1 MYDIIIIGAG
11 PAGMTAAIYASQA
24 RKKILI
30 LEKSVYGGQIVSAD
44 KVKNY
49 PGFEEISGYEYATKL
64 YEQVKKYNPDFKFEE
79 VIEIKN
85 SDTFKEVITNKNN
98 YKTKAVIIAT
108 GAKNR
113 KLGLPNEDKL
123 IGKGVSYCST
133 CDGMFFKDKTVAI
146 TGGGNNAIDD
156 ALYLSDIASKVY
168 VIYRQKDF
176 KIDSINLEKL
186 KEKDN
191 VEFIF
196 NSNIT
201 ELIGDKKLESIIVK
215 DNENQNEKAID
226 IDGLFIAI
234 GHIPVSSMCKNL
246 VNTDKLGYIIADENC
261 NTNIEGI
268 FAAGDIRIKP
278 VRQLTTACSDGTV
291 AAINAC
297 KYLNKITIEINQ

>member
-11 PAGMTAAIYASQA
+11 PAGMTSAIYASIA
-24 RKKILI
+24 RKNILL

-64 YEQVKKYNPDFKFEE
+64 YNQVKNFNPDIKFEE
-79 VIEIKN
+79 VLEIKN
-85 SDTFKEVITNKNN
+85 NDNFKEVITNKNS
-98 YKTKAVIIAT
+98 YKGKSIIIAT
-108 GAKNR
+108 GSKNR
-113 KLGLPNEDKL
+113 KLGLSNEDKL
-123 IGKGVSYCST
+123 IGRGVSYCST
-133 CDGMFFKDKTVAI
+133 CDGVFYKEKTVAI

-156 ALYLSDIASKVY
+156 ALYLSDIANKVY

-176 KIDSINLEKL
+176 KIDSINLDKL

-191 VEFIF
+191 VEFIL
-196 NSNIT
+196 NSNIVNIKG
-201 ELIGDKKLESIIVK
+201 EDKLESITIK
-215 DNENQNEKAID
+215 NNETSEETNLN

-246 VNTDKLGYIIADENC
+246 IKTDEKGYIIANEDC
-261 NTNIEGI
+261 TTNVDGI
-268 FAAGDIRIKP
+268 FAAGDIRIKD

-291 AAINAC
+291 AALNAF
-297 KYLNKITIEINQ
+297 KYLNKNT